1 MSYTTADNRDFKE
14 TYSVKQWEWSGIT
27 TKKIRSKLSTFEE
40 EMLVI
45 IIIYF
50 FVQYYKVQDI
60 QRNKNKK
67 IKNNFK
73 KYKKGPVDKAIILN
87 RKIDKASK

>member
-1 MSYTTADNRDFKE
+1 MIWYYNKKNQ
-14 TYSVKQWEWSGIT
+14 VKTVHFCG
-27 TKKIRSKLSTFEE
+27 RM
-40 EMLVI
+40 MLVI

-73 KYKKGPVDKAIILN
+73 KYEKGPVDKAIILN

>member
-1 MSYTTADNRDFKE
+1 MIWYYNKKNQ
-14 TYSVKQWEWSGIT
+14 VKTVHFWGR
-27 TKKIRSKLSTFEE
+27 K
-40 EMLVI
+40 MLVI

-73 KYKKGPVDKAIILN
+73 KYEKGPVDKAIILN